1 MTLDSYIVTAT
12 LIGLALLIAMVRW
25 PKVWTIT
32 FLLSLPLFLTDTGT
46 GFNAREVALGSFFSG
61 TVILWLVWSIGRPDR
76 VLVRHWFDF
85 LLLLYVILTGFNIFI
100 ALLNNVD
107 PIEWAADFSVV
118 CLMLYYFPIREYFTE
133 EQDLKLLLIAAAI
146 SSIGM
151 AGFTVYM
158 YKQRM
163 QDNGL
168 MYAYQL
174 VSSRSVTLAAVHL
187 LGVLFAV
194 VGLMYSTFRVR
205 LLLLVTAAV
214 NGGALFLSF
223 GRTLWVFFFVGIGML
238 MFFLKARQSAVLVAG
253 LFAAGVVAV
262 AVAFKVNPKLAEI
275 GTRVVTNRF
284 TSSAQLSGGD
294 LSFETRI
301 IEAEAALRHIK
312 RYPLGGKGM
321 RHPFISYH
329 PIDQEHHNTPF
340 VHIGYVGI
348 AMRQGIPM
356 LILMMV
362 ILVMSAIM
370 SWRGARQLPSTGPDR
385 LYRVVSIVVLINMPA
400 LFGNIFMAGIF
411 DQRYGNVMFAVIFAC
426 VGIVTEILQR
436 RSSLATPEAPVL
448 P

>member
-1 MTLDSYIVTAT
+1 MTPDTYIVTAV
-12 LIGLALLIAMVRW
+12 LLGLSLLIAMVRW
-25 PKVWTIT
+25 PKVWIVT

-46 GFNAREVALGSFFSG
+46 GINAREVALGSFFSG
-61 TVILWLVWSIGRPDR
+61 TVILWMIWSVGRPDR
-76 VLVRHWFDF
+76 VLIRHWFDF
-85 LLLLYVILTGFNIFI
+85 LLLLYVILTGCNIVI

-118 CLMLYYFPIREYFTE
+118 CLMLYYFPIREYFTQE
-133 EQDLKLLLIAAAI
+133 EDLKLLLIVAAI

-187 LGVLFAV
+187 LGVLFAIA
-194 VGLMYSTFRVR
+194 GLFYSTFRVR
-205 LLLLVTAAV
+205 VLLLITAAV
-214 NGGALFLSF
+214 NAGALFLSF
-223 GRTLWVFFFVGIGML
+223 GRTLWVFFFVGVAML
-238 MFFLKARQSAVLVAG
+238 MFFLRARQSVALATGLV
-253 LFAAGVVAV
+253 AAGVLAV
-262 AVAFKVNPKLAEI
+262 AVAFKVNPRLAEI
-275 GTRVVTNRF
+275 GTRVVTHRF

-312 RYPLGGKGM
+312 RYPLGGKGL

-329 PIDQEHHNTPF
+329 PIEQGHHNTSF
-340 VHIGYVGI
+340 VHIGYIGI

-362 ILVMSAIM
+362 ILVMSTIM
-370 SWRGARQLPSTGPDR
+370 CWKGARQLPSTGPYR
-385 LYRVVSIVVLINMPA
+385 LYKLVSIVMLINMPA

-426 VGIVTEILQR
+426 TGIATEMLHRRTTAVT
-436 RSSLATPEAPVL
+436 PDAPVL